1 MASRILHNNGEEIDL
16 ALSGAYPNIITRGS
30 GFVRDTGVQNISG
43 VKYFYDSIT
52 FYSGINVT
60 GDFAILGSVVGDFY
74 PKTDNLYDLGTSVL
88 EWKNLYLDG
97 TGRIDSLFVDENAVI
112 ATGLSVGGNEVISG
126 NSSVIGNSTASA
138 YMTTGSGNFGRL
150 TITGDFN
157 PSNISAHFIPKTDNL
172 YDLGSS
178 TIEFRNL
185 YVDGTGKIDSLE
197 IDENAVIQSGL
208 SIGQSLTASG
218 NSSTIGYSTASSFMA
233 SGSGAFGKLFV
244 TGSGIPTSST
254 GAGVFG
260 QMLLG
265 SGYLYACTGTN
276 QWGRVLLSTF

>member
-1 MASRILHNNGEEIDL
+1 MASRILFNNGEEIDL

-60 GDFAILGSVVGDFY
+60 GDFSILGGVVGDFY

-97 TGRIDSLFVDENAVI
+97 TGRIDSLFIDENAVI
-112 ATGLSVGGNEVISG
+112 ATGLSVGGNAI
-126 NSSVIGNSTASA
+126 
-138 YMTTGSGNFGRL
+138 
-150 TITGDFN
+150 ITGNLTVVGDFIPTN
-157 PSNISAHFIPKTDNL
+157 VAASYLPKTDNL
-172 YDLGSS
+172 YDLGSP
-178 TIEFRNL
+178 TQEFRNL
-185 YVDGTGKIDSLE
+185 YIDGTGKIDSLE
-197 IDENAVIQSGL
+197 IDENAIIQSGL

-244 TGSGIPTSST
+244 TGTGIPLTATS
-254 GAGVFG
+254 AGVVG
-260 QMLLG
+260 QILVG
-265 SGYLYACTGTN
+265 SGYLYACTGAN
-276 QWGRVLLSTF
+276 LWGRTLLSTW